1 MSQCNVL
8 SQALRSLSSAEFV
21 TSTVQFHVVFSWGYR
36 FETIGL
42 GLILSWLLGHLS
54 LHYVSTNHFEGIS
67 AEGYPSKH

>member
-1 MSQCNVL
+1 MELFLLAASDSLNMSQCNVL

-42 GLILSWLLGHLS
+42 GSFSHGC
-54 LHYVSTNHFEGIS
+54 
-67 AEGYPSKH
+67 